1 MCVLRVPLLLVC
13 VRFYMSVCPPAKN
26 ESNITL
32 LLFFHINQ
40 HSSSVCASQRK
51 RNNRMKDRERKQK
64 KIRKKNNNMF
74 SSLPLYSVSIPVQC
88 LRFSQNRACIYIYMW
103 KEPGHTI
110 SATYAACGMPIL
122 TMWYRSWHGM
132 AHIPYNTTQYDTTHT
147 THIRGVE
154 HSQHSTVQPTKMK
167 RIQKTGAA
175 GSLAHTYYSEYIG
188 YETNSLTTRWLARPC
203 GKTNV
208 DVNGDDDSTTTR
220 KKIICI

>member
-51 RNNRMKDRERKQK
+51 RNNRMKDRERENKK

-175 GSLAHTYYSEYIG
+175 GSLAHT
-188 YETNSLTTRWLARPC
+188 
-203 GKTNV
+203 
-208 DVNGDDDSTTTR
+208 
-220 KKIICI
+220 